1 MMLYVYFFL
10 DTEISIV
17 NSTMLTWLFNVTSQ
31 VKVNLVA
38 EILLSLFSGA
48 RTLPDH
54 SGHTLISTNLKP
66 RCKWWS
72 I

>member
-17 NSTMLTWLFNVTSQ
+17 NSTMLTWLFDVTSQ

-48 RTLPDH
+48 RTL
-54 SGHTLISTNLKP
+54 GTL
-66 RCKWWS
+66 
-72 I
+72 